1 MTTLATRHQPL
12 ATRRSAAATPSLSFQ
27 VSSLRPPR
35 KSSAFTLIELLV
47 VIAIL
52 VILAGIAFPAMQGAM
67 DSAKRGQ
74 ARNDVHQIAT
84 AVKAYR
90 LEFGRLPTK
99 GQEIAELTGDNP
111 KQLIF
116 LEAKNAKGDP
126 PKAGLSGNQMYN
138 PWGETYTIVTDE
150 SGRID
155 GHITTVLVST
165 KDNKN
170 KTISNVD

>member
-1 MTTLATRHQPL
+1 MTSPATRQSL
-12 ATRRSAAATPSLSFQ
+12 RATAIATPHAPCSMQ
-27 VSSLRPPR
+27 R
-35 KSSAFTLIELLV
+35 KACGFTLIELLV

-74 ARNDVHQIAT
+74 ARNDVHQIAA

-90 LEFGRLPTK
+90 LEFGRLPTP
-99 GQEIAELTGDNP
+99 GQEISELTGGNA

-138 PWGETYTIVTDE
+138 PWGEAYTIRTDE

-155 GHITTVLVST
+155 GHITTVLVRT
-165 KDNKN
+165 TDNKG
-170 KTISNVD
+170 KPISNVD